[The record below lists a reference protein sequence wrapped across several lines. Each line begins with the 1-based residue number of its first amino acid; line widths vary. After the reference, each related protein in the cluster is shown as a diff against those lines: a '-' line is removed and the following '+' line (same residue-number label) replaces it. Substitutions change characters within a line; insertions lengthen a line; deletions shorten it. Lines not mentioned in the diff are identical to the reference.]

1 MFGIVLIVNAGLKVL
16 VKVPEPVPEY
26 PGETVS
32 NSAYG
37 PQVLGAVSL
46 VS

>member
-1 MFGIVLIVNAGLKVL
+1 MFGIELMLIAGLKVF
-16 VKVPEPVPEY
+16 VNIPEPVPEN
-26 PGETVS
+26 PGDTVS